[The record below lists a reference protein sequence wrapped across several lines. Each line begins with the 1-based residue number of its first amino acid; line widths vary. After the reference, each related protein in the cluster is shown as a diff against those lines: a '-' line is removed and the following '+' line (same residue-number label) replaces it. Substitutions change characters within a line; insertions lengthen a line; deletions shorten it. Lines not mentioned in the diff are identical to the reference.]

1 MKIVVQ
7 VEYRASSSRSKHEGE
22 SSFGLCDRLSRT
34 RDNSQRQLPTDQDYA
49 VSTREYQTDQSS
61 LKTAPTAARSVLEK
75 RRKQRQQQT
84 HRLRR
89 LTRSLHIRPI
99 HSSSPIPCRR
109 PMSASHHGSR
119 LNGRIGESAHQMRF
133 SRSAA
138 PFTRI
143 AKVPGFPSNVP
154 GWHSIRPRVR
164 AGQIC
169 QPFAR
174 GVPSYA

>member
-7 VEYRASSSRSKHEGE
+7 IEHRASSSRGKHEGE

-75 RRKQRQQQT
+75 RRNQQQHT

-89 LTRSLHIRPI
+89 FDTVTPYQAINRLLRDDAVLTLSNDGNGPI
-99 HSSSPIPCRR
+99 HSLRTLRSGCRQ
-109 PMSASHHGSR
+109 P
-119 LNGRIGESAHQMRF
+119 GR
-133 SRSAA
+133 
-138 PFTRI
+138 
-143 AKVPGFPSNVP
+143 
-154 GWHSIRPRVR
+154 
-164 AGQIC
+164 
-169 QPFAR
+169 
-174 GVPSYA
+174 

>member
-7 VEYRASSSRSKHEGE
+7 IEHRASSSRGKHEGE

-75 RRKQRQQQT
+75 KQQQQT

-89 LTRSLHIRPI
+89 LTRSLHIRPMYSSTNSD
-99 HSSSPIPCRR
+99 HSPCSSKTKLF
-109 PMSASHHGSR
+109 HV
-119 LNGRIGESAHQMRF
+119 EF
-133 SRSAA
+133 SDLHVSKEDSVE
-138 PFTRI
+138 P
-143 AKVPGFPSNVP
+143 
-154 GWHSIRPRVR
+154 W
-164 AGQIC
+164 C
-169 QPFAR
+169 D
-174 GVPSYA
+174 